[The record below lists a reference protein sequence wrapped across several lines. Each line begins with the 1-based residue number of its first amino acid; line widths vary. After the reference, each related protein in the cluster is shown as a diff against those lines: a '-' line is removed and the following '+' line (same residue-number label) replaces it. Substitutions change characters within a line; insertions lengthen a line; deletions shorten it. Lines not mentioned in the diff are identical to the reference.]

1 VGSSGPEK
9 RLDLLSRKPSPLRLG
24 LLQLL
29 HLGLDR
35 VIVDQVVADSGVE
48 NLAEPRQRR
57 GATQEGLAYEAG
69 ITTGT
74 LSQLERGISNP
85 AWGTLKA
92 IAKALGVSMVELTKL
107 TAKFEQ

>member
-1 VGSSGPEK
+1 MRQLGDPQPALGAAVK
-9 RLDLLSRKPSPLRLG
+9 QLRE
-24 LLQLL
+24 Q
-29 HLGLDR
+29 
-35 VIVDQVVADSGVE
+35 
-48 NLAEPRQRR
+48 R

-85 AWGTLKA
+85 SWGTLKA
-92 IAKALGVSMVELTKL
+92 IAGALGVSMVELAKL

>member
-1 VGSSGPEK
+1 MTRAGEPQPALGAAVK
-9 RLDLLSRKPSPLRLG
+9 QLRE
-24 LLQLL
+24 Q
-29 HLGLDR
+29 
-35 VIVDQVVADSGVE
+35 
-48 NLAEPRQRR
+48 R

-85 AWGTLKA
+85 SWGTLKA
-92 IAKALGVSMVELTKL
+92 IAGALGVSMVELAKL

>member
-1 VGSSGPEK
+1 MTRAGEPQPALGAAVK
-9 RLDLLSRKPSPLRLG
+9 QLRE
-24 LLQLL
+24 Q
-29 HLGLDR
+29 
-35 VIVDQVVADSGVE
+35 
-48 NLAEPRQRR
+48 R

-85 AWGTLKA
+85 SWGTLKA
-92 IAKALGVSMVELTKL
+92 IARALSVSMVELAKL